1 MKENVILR
9 SGKKFLR
16 VAVPMVLWRAYLP
29 ACDQR
34 KAGPAGIVT
43 QTIQTNCLTSRT
55 LRMKTHPRK
64 KPLTFGEFVA
74 AAYRV
79 WGERRAKGFIQL
91 ALKARLIEF
100 RGQQRFVFS

>member
-9 SGKKFLR
+9 SGKKLLR
-16 VAVPMVLWRAYLP
+16 VAVPIVLLQAYLP
-29 ACDQR
+29 TCGQR
-34 KAGPAGIVT
+34 KAGPVGIVT
-43 QTIQTNCLTSRT
+43 QTIQTSCLTSRT
-55 LRMKTHPRK
+55 LHMKTHPRK

-91 ALKARLIEF
+91 ALKAHLIEF
-100 RGQQRFVFS
+100 RGQNRFVFS